1 MSKLG
6 YYNPNSPNNFYS
18 IYTSDLN
25 VANIMKLTNLPVNS
39 IIISSPINKNGDDM
53 KCPAIL
59 MTDGDG
65 KPLPLTYNFSSEDFT
80 VNESTNTV
88 SLKKLSSIED
98 RLNKL
103 EIEVFSSPAPAPTST
118 FTPF

>member
-1 MSKLG
+1 MKQHYREIDILKGGPDKYEGGSKEVTYVEEEDG
-6 YYNPNSPNNFYS
+6 EGTTN
-18 IYTSDLN
+18 LN
-25 VANIMKLTNLPVNS
+25 V
-39 IIISSPINKNGDDM
+39 D
-53 KCPAIL
+53 
-59 MTDGDG
+59 TDGDG

-88 SLKKLSSIED
+88 SLKNLSSIED

-118 FTPF
+118 FTPV